1 LKLYS
6 AKPLENFSYIHGI
19 KNNRAVHI
27 GMIDVPVDMS
37 EVKKVLEECKKNNF
51 HAVDILCFDFA
62 YEVNEMAKILGKKK
76 GIDVTLIQ
84 IPSINEIKSLLATTD
99 IDILKIPDEI
109 VDERTLKHIKF
120 HEPNYVELETRIKGR
135 EVEIEIKKFV
145 VPPTPELA
153 EMKDKIKD
161 QRELIDYW
169 AVDWDYKEDTFY
181 NTWQSFRTKKNP
193 KVEYIANSKDAKPE
207 PYYKEPGSYKIA
219 VKIIDV
225 FGNELTK
232 VLEIKID

>member
-1 LKLYS
+1 L
-6 AKPLENFSYIHGI
+6 
-19 KNNRAVHI
+19 V
-27 GMIDVPVDMS
+27 
-37 EVKKVLEECKKNNF
+37 F
-51 HAVDILCFDFA
+51 HAVDILGFDFA

-76 GIDVTLIQ
+76 GIDVALIQ
-84 IPSINEIKSLLATTD
+84 IPSINEIKSLLATTN
-99 IDILKIPDEI
+99 IDILKIPDDI
-109 VDERTLKHIKF
+109 VDEKTLKHIKF
-120 HEPNYVELETRIKGR
+120 HEPNYVELETRMKGR

-145 VPPTPELA
+145 VPPTPELS
-153 EMKDKIKD
+153 EIKDKIKD

-207 PYYKEPGSYKIA
+207 PYYKQPGSYKIA